1 MDEVKSIRILSHG
14 KVEDLKKGFKLEDGR
29 GFHEFLRQQKIH
41 RMDSNV
47 LLTCKLIGDKGAS
60 PLPVPIGDWSPAMIT
75 EISPGAIS
83 LDEYEVYWGS
93 GKVF

>member
-14 KVEDLKKGFKLEDGR
+14 KVEDLKKGFKLEDGSS
-29 GFHEFLRQQKIH
+29 FSVYVRQKKINT
-41 RMDSNV
+41 MDSNV

>member
-1 MDEVKSIRILSHG
+1 
-14 KVEDLKKGFKLEDGR
+14 
-29 GFHEFLRQQKIH
+29 
-41 RMDSNV
+41 MDSNV